1 MWRTTLKTD
10 LTFVMP
16 GFEFSVGPG
25 ARWPPHLLSGPK
37 MLNSEGPTGP
47 QVKEL

>member
-1 MWRTTLKTD
+1 MIIDIPISHGFKEVKHSYIY
-10 LTFVMP
+10 TFILY
-16 GFEFSVGPG
+16 
-25 ARWPPHLLSGPK
+25 WPPHLLSGPQ